1 MNTAYVFE
9 YFSLN
14 LRSIFY
20 KLPKA
25 AVNGLEEIRIRV
37 NCPLAV
43 RLGRDSYYVD
53 REGHL
58 LSEQTNSYI
67 VSAGDVSM
75 CFEQFTRSSA
85 YAYQNEL
92 SNGYIT
98 VEGGHRVGF
107 CGKCVVSDGKINALK
122 EISSINVRVAR
133 QIKGAADN
141 IMQYI
146 LRDGIIRNTL
156 IISPPRC
163 GKTTLLR
170 DAARRLAQNFNVAL
184 ADERS
189 EIASSY
195 AGAAQ
200 NDLGLRC
207 DVLDS
212 CPKAQGI
219 AMLIRGMS
227 PDVIITDEIG
237 SLADAGAIHDALN
250 AGVKIIA
257 SAHGSGVSDIRRRA
271 ALSGIVGEFECFLTI
286 SNKNGERSI
295 SVQEKDDDN

>member
-1 MNTAYVFE
+1 MNTSNVFE

-14 LRSIFY
+14 LKSIFY

-25 AVNGLEEIRIRV
+25 VAVRLEEIRIRV
-37 NCPLAV
+37 NCPLAIRV
-43 RLGRDSYYVD
+43 DNGSYYVD
-53 REGHL
+53 RQGR
-58 LSEQTNSYI
+58 LSEGPKDAYI
-67 VSAGDVSM
+67 VEAGDVNV

-98 VEGGHRVGF
+98 VEGGHRIGF
-107 CGKCVVSDGKINALK
+107 CGRCAVSGDKIITLK
-122 EISSINVRVAR
+122 DISSINVRIAR
-133 QIKGAADN
+133 QIKGAADG
-141 IMQYI
+141 IMKYI
-146 LRDGIIRNTL
+146 VADGAVKNTL

-170 DAARRLAQNFNVAL
+170 DAARQLAQIFSVAI

-189 EIASSY
+189 EIASSC

-200 NDLGLRC
+200 LDLGARA
-207 DVLDS
+207 DILDG

-219 AMLIRGMS
+219 NMLLRAMS

-237 SLADAGAIHDALN
+237 SRNDAGAIYDALN

-257 SAHGSGVSDIRRRA
+257 SAHGNDIEDIKKRETLRG
-271 ALSGIVGEFECFLTI
+271 LIDEFECFLII
-286 SNKNGERSI
+286 SNKDGKREITMRN
-295 SVQEKDDDN
+295 